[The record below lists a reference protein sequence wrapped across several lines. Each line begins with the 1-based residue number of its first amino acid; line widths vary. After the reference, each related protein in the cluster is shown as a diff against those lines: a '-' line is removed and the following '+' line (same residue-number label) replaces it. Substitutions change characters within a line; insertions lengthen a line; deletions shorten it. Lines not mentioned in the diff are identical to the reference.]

1 MALDGR
7 IEESAEL
14 ILVVEQHVEFS
25 YGRHAPVMVSLDV
38 EPGAIGFR
46 LIECILPRR
55 IKRRCVHL
63 TLSGTYDSG
72 VLKMTGSRGVE
83 YRLTA
88 TLRGGQLEGVLEVPP
103 LRFSFQATR
112 VPGQNREK
120 P

>member
-1 MALDGR
+1 MLGDVVLTLRGR
-7 IEESAEL
+7 GQAVS
-14 ILVVEQHVEFS
+14 
-25 YGRHAPVMVSLDV
+25 GRLEAAGGV
-38 EPGAIGFR
+38 
-46 LIECILPRR
+46 
-55 IKRRCVHL
+55 L